1 MGVGG
6 HGGDSVPH
14 HTLQYLPA
22 ETRGMVEPRFNSH
35 TCARPETLRGLSLC
49 EDAGVG
55 SSQKPFR
62 LSHQNRMRVKVSSFL
77 LLCIFP
83 EKSVF
88 IMKEEELLPSFSEE
102 GFLFQDKLSSKA
114 G

>member
-1 MGVGG
+1 M
-6 HGGDSVPH
+6 
-14 HTLQYLPA
+14 
-22 ETRGMVEPRFNSH
+22 EPRFNSH

-49 EDAGVG
+49 EDSGVG

-62 LSHQNRMRVKVSSFL
+62 LSHQNRMGVKVSSYL